1 VAIVVRFVLTNMCG
15 YKNALVVGRV

>member
-1 VAIVVRFVLTNMCG
+1 VAIVFRFVLTNMCG